1 MLLLLFANYS
11 QWLQLWQETGGDRAD
26 PVGALSL
33 WNVWGQQ
40 VTVSTPSRDEAPGKW
55 THHTQRAR
63 AKRQLQPES
72 SQRIIWGG
80 GKGRETLST
89 HDSPE
94 PLLCHHTG
102 PSSPLPLPP
111 QP

>member
-80 GKGRETLST
+80 GGEGQGDAE
-89 HDSPE
+89 HP
-94 PLLCHHTG
+94 
-102 PSSPLPLPP
+102 
-111 QP
+111 